1 MPTLE
6 ILLYVLPKWERHSAV
21 PTGILVRLFPG
32 SRHHWLSDR
41 LRPLHGPQCY
51 TPHPHFHP

>member
-6 ILLYVLPKWERHSAV
+6 ILLYVLPKRERHSAV

-32 SRHHWLSDR
+32 SGHQWLSDQHATAAR
-41 LRPLHGPQCY
+41 RQCS
-51 TPHPHFHP
+51 TPDAHFHP